1 MKRIN
6 LLPPE
11 IAVVRRVRR
20 QRAGLVVIGLAIVA
34 LLVVVWVLR
43 QAQLNTEQDR
53 LAEAQARVQTLEKQR
68 NGLKEFADLEQSVL
82 TKEKTLATVMDKDI
96 HWSRILTEF
105 SMVIPEES
113 WLSALNGTAVAATT
127 AAAPPGAAQGV
138 VTLGTLNFTAVTFEF
153 PDVAKWIIRLQGM
166 KSLQNVWVPSAT
178 KGEINNRTVINF
190 TSTADLSSFAASGR
204 YQKPGAAK

>member
-11 IAVVRRVRR
+11 IAQRRRVRR
-20 QRAGLVVIGLAIVA
+20 QRSGLVVLGLAVVG

-43 QAQLNTEQDR
+43 QAQLNREEDR
-53 LAEAQARVQTLEKQR
+53 LADAQARVQSLEVKR
-68 NGLKEFADLEQSVL
+68 NALKEFADLEQSVI

-96 HWSRILTEF
+96 HWSRILTEL

-113 WLSALNGTAVAATT
+113 WLLSFNGL
-127 AAAPPGAAQGV
+127 AAPPATGPAPAPGTPQPAAS
-138 VTLGTLNFTAVTFEF
+138 LGTLNFSGVTFEF

-166 KSLQNVWVPSAT
+166 KSLQNVWVPSAAR
-178 KGEINNRTVINF
+178 GEIGTREIVNF
-190 TSTADLSSFAASGR
+190 TSTADLSTSAASGR
-204 YQKPGAAK
+204 YQQGAPR